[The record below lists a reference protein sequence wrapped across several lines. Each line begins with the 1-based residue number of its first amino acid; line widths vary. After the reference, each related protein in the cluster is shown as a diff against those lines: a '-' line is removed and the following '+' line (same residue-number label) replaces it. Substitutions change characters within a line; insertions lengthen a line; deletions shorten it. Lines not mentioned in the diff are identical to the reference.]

1 MKISIQL
8 NFKKKSY
15 VLIEKKNHNSCSM
28 CNFRSAVQGP
38 LSGAFKFQ
46 PKWKKFARE
55 QETPPL

>member
-1 MKISIQL
+1 
-8 NFKKKSY
+8 
-15 VLIEKKNHNSCSM
+15 M